1 MSNSSLQFAA
11 ATCPTMTTAEQA
23 KAWQALVKAPDAGGQ
38 YQSARAM
45 LLAVA
50 HQIVGGDTTDKKPF
64 GPAAF
69 ERRGPRGPTGPD
81 RRVLR
86 PSQDAADRIAWSQ
99 TSTVAATSSPVP
111 PRC

>member
-1 MSNSSLQFAA
+1 MSNSSLQVAA

-50 HQIVGGDTTDKKPF
+50 HQIVGGATDKKPPPF
-64 GPAAF
+64 GPAALSSAILADKRDRLAEYF
-69 ERRGPRGPTGPD
+69 DLPRM
-81 RRVLR
+81 
-86 PSQDAADRIAWSQ
+86 SE
-99 TSTVAATSSPVP
+99 
-111 PRC
+111 

>member
-1 MSNSSLQFAA
+1 
-11 ATCPTMTTAEQA
+11 MTTAEQA
-23 KAWQALVKAPDAGGQ
+23 KAWQALVKASDAGGQ
-38 YQSARAM
+38 YQTARAM

-64 GPAAF
+64 GPTAF

-86 PSQDAADRIAWSQ
+86 SSQDAADRIAWSP
-99 TSTVAATSSPVP
+99 TSTVAGDIVTGTTEV
-111 PRC
+111 